1 MRLHVVYS
9 YGVTSALRWL
19 ADDAV
24 IDKRHLSGVTSA
36 LRWLADD
43 GSSTLRRAHWARD
56 LRVA

>member
-1 MRLHVVYS
+1 MLFTQS
-9 YGVTSALRWL
+9 GVTSALRWL